1 VHEGIDT
8 ELLGPDPKAQMTMP
22 NGTVLKAGDPVIT
35 YVARNLEPYRGFH
48 SFARALEKIQK
59 AHPSCHTIIVGGDD
73 VSYGSKPKDA
83 PNWREKMLREVKLDA
98 TRTHILGKVPYDMYR
113 QVLQVSAA
121 HVYLTYPFVLSW
133 SMLEAMAT
141 GCLVIGSRT
150 APVQEVIEHGV
161 NGLLVDFFNTAE
173 MADAVVGALEQG
185 RALMPLREAARRHAL
200 QNYSLSA
207 GEAAY
212 RQVILG
218 SR

>member
-1 VHEGIDT
+1 
-8 ELLGPDPKAQMTMP
+8 
-22 NGTVLKAGDPVIT
+22 
-35 YVARNLEPYRGFH
+35 
-48 SFARALEKIQK
+48 
-59 AHPSCHTIIVGGDD
+59 
-73 VSYGSKPKDA
+73 
-83 PNWREKMLREVKLDA
+83 
-98 TRTHILGKVPYDMYR
+98 VPYDTYR
-113 QVLQVSAA
+113 QVLQVSSA

-185 RALMPLREAARRHAL
+185 KALLPLREAARRHAL
-200 QNYSLSA
+200 EHYSLKA

-212 RQVILG
+212 RDLILAG
-218 SR
+218 